1 MGAAMPPRDASAK
14 AGGPTRARRPRPRPS
29 RLLPSGDPVARTFSG
44 PRFRAQRRSAGLS
57 VHDVA
62 ARVGRSCWSIYR
74 YEQGGA
80 QPPIS
85 VADAL
90 ADAVGQPLDRFLA
103 DDLPQAV
110 AA

>member
-1 MGAAMPPRDASAK
+1 M
-14 AGGPTRARRPRPRPS
+14 ARS
-29 RLLPSGDPVARTFSG
+29 FSG

-62 ARVGRSCWSIYR
+62 ARVGRSCWSVYA
-74 YEQGGA
+74 YERGTA
-80 QPPIS
+80 VPPIS

-103 DDLPQAV
+103 DDQPQAV